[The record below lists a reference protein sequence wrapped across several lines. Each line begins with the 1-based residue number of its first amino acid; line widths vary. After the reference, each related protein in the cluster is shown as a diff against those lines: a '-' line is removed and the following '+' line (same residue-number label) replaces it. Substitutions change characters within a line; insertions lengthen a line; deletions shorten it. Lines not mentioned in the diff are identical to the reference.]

1 MPGLPNLADID
12 IASTDPQVLSQM
24 ADQITVD
31 ESRRGMT
38 AAALSMPLRRQR
50 DYVSKARKALL
61 EEVIPDGALP
71 FYDTDPEL
79 GAYYISSNG
88 GAVVSQVNISR
99 IAFKLFEI
107 AVLVR
112 HRYSEVRERRYDVP
126 KRTQQKG
133 VSVVNIAEDTR
144 VFNIFDAVQ
153 LNGFGG
159 FAPNPDF
166 LVAAPITPDFLAD
179 GIGTIQSYGIKPAR
193 IFMNG
198 QDYADLLKF
207 GRDTVDPETQALIW
221 KTGLVAYVWGL
232 QVITSRVVP
241 RGVVYMTGEKEL
253 LGRVIDRTPLTVIN
267 ADNPEKMSL
276 GYVLYEQLAI
286 GVHNPWAL
294 VRYIITR

>member
-1 MPGLPNLADID
+1 MNDLALANVDL
-12 IASTDPQVLSQM
+12 ASTDPAVLAQL
-24 ADQITVD
+24 ADQYTLD
-31 ESRRGMT
+31 EGRRSVS
-38 AAALSMPLRRQR
+38 AAALSQPLRRQR
-50 DYVSKARKALL
+50 DYVSKVRKAFL

-71 FYDTDPEL
+71 YYDMDPEL

-99 IAFKLFEI
+99 VAFKLFEI

-133 VSVVNIAEDTR
+133 VSLVNIAEDSR
-144 VFNIFDAVQ
+144 GFAIFDAIQ
-153 LNGFGG
+153 ASGFGG
-159 FAPNPDF
+159 FAANPDF
-166 LVAAPITPDFLAD
+166 LVAAPLTPDIIAD
-179 GIGTIQSYGIKPAR
+179 GIGQIQSYGIKPAR

-198 QDYADLLKF
+198 LDYADLLKF
-207 GRDTVDPETQALIW
+207 GRDTIDPETQSLIW
-221 KTGLVAYVWGL
+221 KTGLVAHVWGL
-232 QVITSRVVP
+232 QVITSRVVS

-267 ADNPEKMSL
+267 ADNPERLTL

-286 GVHNPWAL
+286 GAHNPWAL
-294 VRYIITR
+294 ARYLITR

>member
-1 MPGLPNLADID
+1 MSLANLD
-12 IASTDPQVLSQM
+12 IATSDPAALAQI
-24 ADQITVD
+24 ADEYTLD
-31 ESRRGMT
+31 SSRRSVS
-38 AAALSMPLRRQR
+38 AAALSQPLRRQR
-50 DYVSKARKALL
+50 DYVSKARKAML
-61 EEVIPDGALP
+61 EETIPDGALP
-71 FYDTDPEL
+71 YYDTDPEV
-79 GAYYISSNG
+79 GAYYISGNG
-88 GAVVSQVNISR
+88 GAVISQVNITR
-99 IAFKLFEI
+99 VAFKLFEI

-133 VSVVNIAEDTR
+133 VSLVNIAEDSR
-144 VFNIFDAVQ
+144 AFAIWDAIQ
-153 LNGFGG
+153 TDGFGG

-166 LVAAPITPDFLAD
+166 LVAAPLTPDILAD

-198 QDYADLLKF
+198 LDYADLLKF
-207 GRDTVDPETQALIW
+207 GRDTVDPETQAVIW

-253 LGRVIDRTPLTVIN
+253 FGRVIDRTPLTVIN
-267 ADNPEKMSL
+267 ADNPERLTL

-286 GVHNPWAL
+286 GCFNPYAL
-294 VRYIITR
+294 CRFLITR

>member
-1 MPGLPNLADID
+1 MSLLNLDVNAASPEQLAAVADEYIL
-12 IASTDPQVLSQM
+12 DP
-24 ADQITVD
+24 
-31 ESRRGMT
+31 SRRAKA
-38 AAALSMPLRRQR
+38 AAALSQPLRFQR

-61 EEVIPDGALP
+61 EETLADGALP
-71 FYDTDPEL
+71 YYDCDPEV
-79 GAYYISSNG
+79 GAYYISGNG

-99 IAFKLFEI
+99 VAFKLFEI

-133 VSVVNIAEDTR
+133 VSLVNIAEDAR
-144 VFNIFDAVQ
+144 VFAIFDGIQ
-153 LNGFGG
+153 TNGFGG

-166 LVAAPITPDFLAD
+166 LVAAPLTPDLLAD
-179 GIGTIQSYGIKPAR
+179 GISRISQYGIKPTR

-198 QDYADLLKF
+198 LDYGDLLKF
-207 GRDTVDPETQALIW
+207 GRDTIDPETQAVHW
-221 KTGLVAYVWGL
+221 KTGLVAHVWGL
-232 QVITSRVVP
+232 QVIVSRVVP

-267 ADNPEKMSL
+267 ADNPERLTL
-276 GYVLYEQLAI
+276 GYVLYQQLAI

-294 VRYIITR
+294 ARFIITR